1 MLKIGDKVKIKLD
14 KVLDEYKKY
23 DKVYEIV
30 DIRIDNDDVVL
41 YKLDG
46 VLDWGAEDMIEK
58 IDD

>member
-1 MLKIGDKVKIKLD
+1 VLKIGNKVKIKLD

-46 VLDWGAEDMIEK
+46 VHDWGKEDMIEK
-58 IDD
+58 IED

>member
-41 YKLDG
+41 YKLDD
-46 VLDWGAEDMIEK
+46 VLDWGTEDMIEK

>member
-46 VLDWGAEDMIEK
+46 VPDWGTEDMIEK

>member
-1 MLKIGDKVKIKLD
+1 VLKIGNKVKIKLD

-46 VLDWGAEDMIEK
+46 VHDWGTEDMIEK
-58 IDD
+58 IED